1 MQHVLGTY
9 PSLQTAEAAV
19 RTLESRGFS
28 IQNMVIA
35 DHHHRV
41 WRKLHASSGADTRS
55 SLTGFVVYT
64 LDDTE
69 ISERARAVLS
79 VPVTGVDA

>member
-9 PSLQTAEAAV
+9 ASLEAAEAAV

-28 IQNMVIA
+28 IQNVVIA

-41 WRKLHASSGADTRS
+41 WRKLHAVSGADARS
-55 SLTGFVVYT
+55 PLTGFVVYT
-64 LDDTE
+64 LDDPE
-69 ISERARAVLS
+69 ISERARALLNLPAAS
-79 VPVTGVDA
+79 ADA